1 MKKRDIYLNSAF
13 ILLVIVLYLI
23 NPLGME
29 NHQRIVLSILV
40 FVTCTWATSS
50 LDKSVACII
59 LLLAFVIFG
68 NTKPLTI
75 ISQVWGDT
83 ILLIMTTTLLSTGM
97 MKTGLVERYLHKL
110 LSKAGDS
117 TLKLLIISYLLGIAL
132 IFLVPQAFA
141 RVIILGTIFNSI
153 FVAGN
158 EYEKRAKE
166 VLIFNVFIAV
176 TITSMAFS
184 NGDIVLNQAAI
195 GFQEGVANNLNPVHW
210 FQMMSVPTLITA
222 VVTLF
227 VIKIG
232 FKNELSYFSPNMI
245 KTREA
250 EAKKENP
257 RTEKIIVLMM
267 LIIVVLWMTE
277 PLHGLKAWL
286 VTLAGIGI
294 MFFLKVLELKDLK
307 SINLHFILFMVT
319 VFTIG
324 RGLGEAGV
332 TASIFNSL
340 QKVLPDTGS
349 LGYLMILSIV
359 VMVLHIFIGSSLAT
373 LSVILPVILP
383 LVVDLGYRP
392 EIITL
397 MAYIIVNIHFLL
409 PYHHASVMIGTGK
422 GFYSEKYMLRF
433 GLIMTPI
440 TFALLYF
447 VFFKYWQ
454 LLGLL

>member
-1 MKKRDIYLNSAF
+1 M
-13 ILLVIVLYLI
+13 
-23 NPLGME
+23 
-29 NHQRIVLSILV
+29 V
-40 FVTCTWATSS
+40 F
-50 LDKSVACII
+50 
-59 LLLAFVIFG
+59 
-68 NTKPLTI
+68 N
-75 ISQVWGDT
+75 
-83 ILLIMTTTLLSTGM
+83 
-97 MKTGLVERYLHKL
+97 
-110 LSKAGDS
+110 
-117 TLKLLIISYLLGIAL
+117 
-132 IFLVPQAFA
+132 
-141 RVIILGTIFNSI
+141 
-153 FVAGN
+153 
-158 EYEKRAKE
+158 
-166 VLIFNVFIAV
+166 
-176 TITSMAFS
+176 

-232 FKNELSYFSPNMI
+232 FKNELSYYSPNMI

-250 EAKKENP
+250 EAEKENP

-340 QKVLPDTGS
+340 QKVLPGTGS

>member
-1 MKKRDIYLNSAF
+1 
-13 ILLVIVLYLI
+13 
-23 NPLGME
+23 ME

-232 FKNELSYFSPNMI
+232 FKNELSYFSPDMI

-250 EAKKENP
+250 EAEKGNP

>member
-97 MKTGLVERYLHKL
+97 MKTGLVERHLHKL

-153 FVAGN
+153 FVARN
-158 EYEKRAKE
+158 ENEKKAKE

-176 TITSMAFS
+176 TMTSMAFS

-232 FKNELSYFSPNMI
+232 FKNELSYFSPDMI

-250 EAKKENP
+250 EAEKGNP

-332 TASIFNSL
+332 TSSIFNSL

-454 LLGLL
+454 LLGLM

>member
-1 MKKRDIYLNSAF
+1 M
-13 ILLVIVLYLI
+13 
-23 NPLGME
+23 
-29 NHQRIVLSILV
+29 
-40 FVTCTWATSS
+40 CTWATSS

-176 TITSMAFS
+176 TITSMVFS

-232 FKNELSYFSPNMI
+232 FKNELSYFSPDMI
-245 KTREA
+245 KTRETEA
-250 EAKKENP
+250 EKGNP